1 MHVHWGSAH
10 VDSVLWYPLWP
21 SVRVSPCLATPSL
34 LPVHSHPTQNPRTR
48 NLKCESNKRYT
59 YLKIAK
65 NLNLKS
71 DLWKSF
77 FKRSKIEFKLA
88 VPKVKVVTSNIKV
101 QYQYA
106 FACCCW
112 IGFFSPLSWC
122 QIWYG
127 MLWRHTWIAY
137 KIYRFFQT
145 LEGKFRRA
153 SYFELFIVKNSPEV
167 WISAWVL

>member
-1 MHVHWGSAH
+1 MLILCCDTHSGHLCV
-10 VDSVLWYPLWP
+10 YPL
-21 SVRVSPCLATPSL
+21 VLQRLHCCQCIATRL
-34 LPVHSHPTQNPRTR
+34 KIHEPVTWNVNQT
-48 NLKCESNKRYT
+48 LYF
-59 YLKIAK
+59 KIAK

-77 FKRSKIEFKLA
+77 FKRSKIEFELT